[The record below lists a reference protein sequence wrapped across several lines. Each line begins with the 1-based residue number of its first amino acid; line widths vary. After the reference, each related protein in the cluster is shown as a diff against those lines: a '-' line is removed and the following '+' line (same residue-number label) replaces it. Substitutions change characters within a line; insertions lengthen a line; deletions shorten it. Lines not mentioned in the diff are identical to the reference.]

1 MDEGLAFILGILAF
15 LAVCFAFGYANNVT
29 DNKSV
34 EALVSKGVPALEA
47 MCAIRPN
54 KEICIGVM
62 VKKQ

>member
-1 MDEGLAFILGILAF
+1 MEEMILLF
-15 LAVCFAFGYANNVT
+15 LLLGSFSLVCFGFGYANNIA
-29 DNKSV
+29 DNHSV

-47 MCAIRPN
+47 MCAVRPN